1 MTTERQSK
9 VQSIKDN
16 PGTLLISP
24 YTYRR
29 WTLLN
34 NPAPLE
40 DVTDRMQEESETDD
54 GDKKDVIGR
63 EKSVEK

>member
-16 PGTLLISP
+16 LGTLLISP
-24 YTYRR
+24 YRR